1 MHPTDPV
8 PDAASDPFEAAYTA
22 GVVDPGTAP
31 PLLREGRRARVA
43 ATPREAFA
51 LKGCVLTPERAIEN
65 GYVVVGE
72 GNFIKAIAETAPAGV
87 PVTETDGVI
96 LPGLIDLHGHPEFN
110 VFAAWEPPRQF
121 PNRYAWRGS
130 DLYKQLV
137 REPQDRL
144 LKAVPPKT
152 QLRYAEIRA
161 LVGGVTAIQGT
172 GGQATSYQDEA
183 LVRNVDKWI
192 FGEHRGRS
200 MIDLPSGSRGR
211 PELEKILTG
220 IAAGSVGAFY
230 IHLAEG
236 RSDNERSREEFDM
249 LVGLNALTAKTVVI
263 HGTAL
268 ARDQLGEMKDAG
280 AKLVWSPQ
288 SNLRLYGETTR
299 VADALEIG
307 LPVGLGADWLPSGST
322 SLLAELKVAR
332 RCLVDQG
339 RVPKAQELVRM
350 VTSQAALIAGLSE
363 RLGTLAKGRPA
374 DLTILERRREDP
386 WENVVEADPS
396 WVELVMVDGDLTYGR
411 ADWFERMADPGARE
425 QFETLIAWGKRMLL
439 DASYRAGEPGGTPPK
454 LEQLRA
460 ELIGAYPQVGPIFA

>member
-1 MHPTDPV
+1 MRPAEVEP
-8 PDAASDPFEAAYTA
+8 DPFEAAYTA

-31 PLLREGRRARVA
+31 PMPRDGRRARVA
-43 ATPREAFA
+43 ATPSEAFA

-72 GNFIKAIAETAPAGV
+72 GNLIKAVAESEPAGV

-121 PNRYAWRGS
+121 PNRYSWRGS

-144 LKAVPPKT
+144 LKAVPAKT

-211 PELEKILTG
+211 PELEKILAG
-220 IAAGSVGAFY
+220 IAAGGVGAFY

-236 RSDNERSREEFDM
+236 RSDNERSRSEFDT
-249 LVGLNALTAKTVVI
+249 LVQLNALTAKTVVI

-268 ARDQLGEMKDAG
+268 SRDQLGDMKDAG

-299 VADALEIG
+299 AADALEIG

-332 RCLVDQG
+332 RCLADQG
-339 RVPKAQELVRM
+339 RAPRAQDLVQM

-363 RLGTLAKGRPA
+363 RLGKLAKGRPA
-374 DLTILERRREDP
+374 DLTVFERRHEDP

-396 WVELVMVDGDLTYGR
+396 WVELVMIDGDLSYGR
-411 ADWFERMADPGARE
+411 ADWLERMADPGARE
-425 QFETLIAWGKRMLL
+425 QLETLIAWGKRMLV
-439 DASYRAGEPGGTPPK
+439 DTSYTAGEPRGAPPK

-460 ELIGAYPQVGPIFA
+460 DLIAAYPQVGPIFA